1 MYFVMLTHFV
11 SVYVNTGSKEN
22 PIFIKGSE
30 RRFNDP
36 SLRKTYKLQE
46 KECQTKVIE
55 KLRVFRDL
63 VFSEIAIIE

>member
-11 SVYVNTGSKEN
+11 SVYVNTGPKAN
-22 PIFIKGSE
+22 PIKGSE

-55 KLRVFRDL
+55 KLRVFRDQ
-63 VFSEIAIIE
+63 VFSDIAIIE